1 MTNVVKPGRASEAEA
16 GDMSGTANSY
26 SSPIAS
32 PSPHF
37 AGPLY
42 MQVAGILRLKIC
54 SGEWTARAPLPNE
67 VILARDI
74 GVSIGTMRKAL
85 EVLEGEHLVERRQGR
100 GTFVVESSNESE
112 LERFS
117 NVMAD
122 GKRVRAPSVVWS
134 IAAGLASEDEAR
146 VLELRVDA
154 PVYRLQS
161 EWGAN
166 HVACAEHV
174 TVSRDQFP
182 ALPDH
187 VASGGQFLFPIYRR
201 HYREPIAKV
210 REAVSAVHASAAL
223 ADQLKIVP
231 GQAVMQIS
239 RVAYGLTGVVLEWS
253 RRTLHLSRAEY
264 QVTMT

>member
-1 MTNVVKPGRASEAEA
+1 MTNVLKSQELRSEDADNRAS
-16 GDMSGTANSY
+16 GGYMLGNTT
-26 SSPIAS
+26 

-42 MQVAGILRLKIC
+42 MQVASILRLKIC

-85 EVLEGEHLVERRQGR
+85 ELLEGEHLIERRQGR

-117 NVMAD
+117 NVICD
-122 GKRVRAPSVVWS
+122 GKKVRTAAVTWS
-134 IAAGLASEDEAR
+134 ISAGLASEDEAR
-146 VLELRVDA
+146 ILELRLDA
-154 PVYRLQS
+154 PIYRLQS

-166 HVACAEHV
+166 HVACVEHV
-174 TVSRDQFP
+174 AVSRERFP
-182 ALPDH
+182 GLPEH

-210 REAVSAVHASAAL
+210 RESLSAVHASEAL
-223 ADQLKIVP
+223 AAQLKIVP
-231 GQAVMQIS
+231 GQSVMQTS
-239 RVAYGLTGVVLEWS
+239 RVAFGLTGAVLEWS
-253 RRTLHLSRAEY
+253 RRTLHLGRAEY
-264 QVTMT
+264 QITMT